1 MKRLPS
7 EDQKLWVNFM
17 VWFLSTLHLRNLLEY
32 LIFFEMKMALVCGER
47 GKKRK
52 RKKGK
57 ISENAFNLNRKNS

>member
-32 LIFFEMKMALVCGER
+32 LIFFEMKMALVCCER
-47 GKKRK
+47 GKKEKERRERFQK
-52 RKKGK
+52 MPL
-57 ISENAFNLNRKNS
+57 I